1 MPTRGR
7 TTPALTV
14 KCMKTALFKS
24 IKKQSKCCGILTST
38 AHSVCFVVV
47 FFTTTVHYKLTSLTV
62 GSNIVATTLTR
73 VPVGAIHT
81 HAAVLT
87 RRRRAFVD
95 VCKEKVKPLT
105 NCCQMIEFKAHLSIF
120 WQIIRYYGNMRSS
133 SISISDIGQTFCS
146 MSTCCRL

>member
-1 MPTRGR
+1 MPKHGSTK
-7 TTPALTV
+7 PALTDMYV
-14 KCMKTALFKS
+14 YEDLFNAFNQEAIKTATHLDYN
-24 IKKQSKCCGILTST
+24 IKFCMIFCDSC
-38 AHSVCFVVV
+38 
-47 FFTTTVHYKLTSLTV
+47 YKLTSLTV

-81 HAAVLT
+81 RAAVST
-87 RRRRAFVD
+87 RRRRTLVD

-105 NCCQMIEFKAHLSIF
+105 NCCQMTEFKAHLSIF